1 MRLLI
6 AVPSLDY
13 IHASFAE
20 SLVKLTMRLKDDGV
34 DFDVRICT
42 GTLVYIARDKL
53 ANEAIDG
60 GFSHVLWLDS
70 DMVFTPDLLD
80 DLTFSGADV
89 VTGIAVAR
97 RYPFVSCIFKELRP
111 VERINLDEMP
121 REPFEIGGC
130 GFACVLCTVDALRSV
145 KERTGQMFL
154 PEADL
159 GEDLA
164 FCQRYRD
171 GGGKIYADPSVKIG
185 HVGHITIYPDDVG
198 RLAGDLKTI

>member
-1 MRLLI
+1 MKLLI

-13 IHASFAE
+13 VHASFTR

-53 ANEAIDG
+53 AREAIEG

-70 DMVFTPDLLD
+70 DMVFTEDLLD
-80 DLTFSGADV
+80 DLMFSGAEV
-89 VTGIAVAR
+89 VTGIAVTR
-97 RYPFVSCIFKELRP
+97 RYPYVSCIFKTLRP
-111 VERINLDEMP
+111 VERIALEEIP

-130 GFACVLCTVDALRSV
+130 GFACVLCTVDALRCV

-164 FCQRYRD
+164 FCQRYTE
-171 GGGKIYADPSVKIG
+171 GGGRIYAEPGVRLG
-185 HVGHITIYPDDVG
+185 HVGHVEIYPDDAE
-198 RLAGDLKTI
+198 RLRGKLEN